1 MADALGRPRCVHAC
15 VRACVRACFVSSGFK
30 KTTESTPRRQG
41 ALHSEARSHRGEI
54 GLPRVVKADLTRDR
68 KTKRRAGCKPSRLIQ
83 PSDARKHHAPWPT
96 AAEQRAVHTQ
106 QSRASSH
113 KRIKGGV
120 REWLLYFT
128 TYLYRTC
135 YFVLSL
141 PQLSHTH
148 TRTALFPPPCPR
160 LRTAPSTLTPA
171 VHTSRYTRRRLPP
184 LRSIGATR
192 AAGTV
197 APAAAAA
204 AAAAAAQRARSRPA
218 PPRCRARR

>member
-106 QSRASSH
+106 QSRASSSQEN
-113 KRIKGGV
+113 KGGV

-148 TRTALFPPPCPR
+148 THNTLPTPLPPPPHSTKHFDTSSPYQP
-160 LRTAPSTLTPA
+160 LHAAAPSSPA
-171 VHTSRYTRRRLPP
+171 KHRCNKGGRNSRTCRRCRRCRRR
-184 LRSIGATR
+184 RSAR
-192 AAGTV
+192 AL
-197 APAAAAA
+197 
-204 AAAAAAQRARSRPA
+204 
-218 PPRCRARR
+218 